1 MTHRTI
7 LIVDDEQ
14 DVRSLV
20 SMSLELGAGWTVLEE
35 RDGDEAV
42 ERAAASQP
50 DAILLDVNLGKRDG
64 PSVLADL
71 RRDART
77 AAIPVVFLTGNV
89 RPAETSALRA
99 LGAGVLPKPFD
110 PVELAGLIM
119 AEVGWL
125 D

>member
-1 MTHRTI
+1 MRHRTI

-20 SMSLELGAGWTVLEE
+20 TMALELGAGWTVLEE
-35 RDGDEAV
+35 SDGDLAI
-42 ERAAASQP
+42 ERAAVARP
-50 DAILLDVNLGKRDG
+50 DLIVLDVNIGARDG

-71 RRDART
+71 RADPRT
-77 AAIPVVFLTGNV
+77 AGIPIVFLTGDI
-89 RPAETSALRA
+89 RAAQTALLRS

-110 PVELAGLIM
+110 PMHLASLI
-119 AEVGWL
+119 AGEAGWT

>member
-14 DVRSLV
+14 DIRSLV
-20 SMSLELGAGWTVLEE
+20 SMSLELGAGWTVVEE
-35 RDGDEAV
+35 HNGDEAV

-50 DAILLDVNLGKRDG
+50 DAILLDVNLGVRDG
-64 PSVLADL
+64 QSVLADL
-71 RRDART
+71 RGDART
-77 AAIPVVFLTGNV
+77 AAIPVIFLTGNV
-89 RPAETSALRA
+89 RPAETAALRA

-110 PVELAGLIM
+110 PLELPGLIM
-119 AEVGWL
+119 AEFGWT

>member
-35 RDGDEAV
+35 ENGDEAV
-42 ERAAASQP
+42 ERAAAAQP
-50 DAILLDVNLGKRDG
+50 DAILLDVNLGHRDG

-110 PVELAGLIM
+110 PMELAGLIM
-119 AEVGWL
+119 VEVGWSA
-125 D
+125 

>member
-14 DVRSLV
+14 DIRSLV
-20 SMSLELGAGWTVLEE
+20 SMSLELGAGWTVVEE
-35 RDGDEAV
+35 QNGDEAV

-50 DAILLDVNLGKRDG
+50 DAILLDVNLGVRDG
-64 PSVLADL
+64 QSVLADL
-71 RRDART
+71 RGDART
-77 AAIPVVFLTGNV
+77 AAIPVIFLTGNV

-110 PVELAGLIM
+110 PLELAGLIM
-119 AEVGWL
+119 AEFGWT

>member
-1 MTHRTI
+1 VSHRTI

-20 SMSLELGAGWTVLEE
+20 SMSLELDAGWTVVEE
-35 RDGDEAV
+35 ADATHAV
-42 ERAAASQP
+42 ERAAAMHP
-50 DAILLDVNLGKRDG
+50 DLILLDVNLGQRDG

-71 RRDART
+71 RNDPRT
-77 AAIPVVFLTGNV
+77 AAIPVIFLTGNV
-89 RPAETSALRA
+89 RVAETDSLRA

-110 PVELAGLIM
+110 PMKLAAAIR
-119 AEVGWL
+119 AEVGWT

>member
-1 MTHRTI
+1 MTHRTV

-14 DVRSLV
+14 DIRSLV
-20 SMSLELGAGWTVLEE
+20 TMSLELGAGWTVLEE
-35 RDGDEAV
+35 KNGDHAV
-42 ERAAASQP
+42 ERAAASLP
-50 DAILLDVNLGKRDG
+50 DAILLDVNLGHRDG

-71 RRDART
+71 RKDKRT
-77 AAIPVVFLTGNV
+77 AAIPVIFLTGHV

-110 PVELAGLIM
+110 PVELSGLIM
-119 AEVGWL
+119 AELGWV